1 LNEKPR
7 LIIAEDNPRDQ
18 EFLLNNLERYEISLF
33 NNGEGA
39 LAGLGE
45 NDSPCILSDI
55 QMPGLNGIAMATEIW
70 KSRPMARI
78 VFWSQYED
86 EIYVRSL
93 SRIIPAETV
102 YGYVLKS
109 NPADVLLKA
118 LQLVFDECQCWIDPK
133 LRQVQA
139 RSQHSQSVIS
149 DAEYDVLLD
158 IALGL
163 TDQLI
168 AKRRFL
174 SRRGVQS
181 RLKTLYQK
189 LGVERSTFDDVHESL
204 NPRSRAVTV
213 ALQRGLLNSY
223 ELEQAELEFKEW
235 MQNRK

>member
-1 LNEKPR
+1 
-7 LIIAEDNPRDQ
+7 
-18 EFLLNNLERYEISLF
+18 
-33 NNGEGA
+33 
-39 LAGLGE
+39 
-45 NDSPCILSDI
+45 
-55 QMPGLNGIAMATEIW
+55 M
-70 KSRPMARI
+70 
-78 VFWSQYED
+78 
-86 EIYVRSL
+86 
-93 SRIIPAETV
+93 
-102 YGYVLKS
+102 
-109 NPADVLLKA
+109 
-118 LQLVFDECQCWIDPK
+118 
-133 LRQVQA
+133 
-139 RSQHSQSVIS
+139 IS

-223 ELEQAELEFKEW
+223 ELEQAEMEFKEW
-235 MQNRK
+235 MQSRK